1 MTVKWYAVYQSGLEK
16 IIESGLTGTEYD
28 VLLYLFSVMETETNI
43 VHIRQAEIQREL
55 YKMQYKNQMK
65 DKGTISRS
73 IKKLTDKGII
83 KIIKNGFMINPKIYY
98 YGGNW
103 INLNDLEEKFDST
116 EQ

>member
-1 MTVKWYAVYQSGLEK
+1 MTVKWYAIYQSGLEK

-43 VHIRQAEIQREL
+43 VHIRQADIQRKL
-55 YKMQYKNQMK
+55 FKMQNKNQMK

-73 IKKLTDKGII
+73 IKKLTDKRII
-83 KIIKNGFMINPKIYY
+83 KIIKNGFMINPEIYY

-103 INLNDLEEKFDST
+103 FNLDDLIKEFDST
-116 EQ
+116 EE